1 MFLAFSQVVF
11 QAEYLLIVGIMFAAC
26 VGGLILGRL
35 INNWAGVSSP
45 FFPFLMTGFEAG
57 MMGYAIYGAVY
68 GAENIYKFGVIDLGQ
83 VTFVFFVLVPL
94 LERRSSG
101 AKPISHT
108 LISFLRT
115 PVILAILL
123 GIVVNQTGIILSLR
137 ANPFGEGIL
146 KALEY
151 LGNLTT
157 PLIALVIGYEMHIKL
172 NAVMRPLRTIAI
184 RYALWFIFG
193 IFLNSVVLQG
203 ILKLDASFQAAV
215 MTMMVLPPPFVIPIF
230 MKKESIEENEYVVN
244 TLSLATLVTL
254 FAFSLVTVVY
264 HP

>member
-1 MFLAFSQVVF
+1 
-11 QAEYLLIVGIMFAAC
+11 VGS
-26 VGGLILGRL
+26 L
-35 INNWAGVSSP
+35 INHWVGVSSP

-108 LISFLRT
+108 VLNFLKT

-123 GIVVNQTGIILSLR
+123 GIIVNQTGVILPVR
-137 ANPFGEGIL
+137 ANPFGEAVL
-146 KALEY
+146 KTLEY

-172 NAVMRPLRTIAI
+172 KAVMRPMRTIVV

-193 IFLNSVVLQG
+193 ILLNLIVLQG
-203 ILKLDASFQAAV
+203 ILKLDAAFQAAV

-230 MKKESIEENEYVVN
+230 MKNESVEENEYVVN
-244 TLSLATLVTL
+244 TLSVATLVTL
-254 FAFSLVTVVY
+254 FAFSLVTIIIR
-264 HP
+264 P